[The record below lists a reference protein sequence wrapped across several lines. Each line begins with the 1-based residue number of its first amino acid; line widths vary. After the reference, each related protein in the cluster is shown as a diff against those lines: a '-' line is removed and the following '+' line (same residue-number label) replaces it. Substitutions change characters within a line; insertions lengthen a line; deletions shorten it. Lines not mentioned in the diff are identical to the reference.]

1 MDAQMTL
8 RCQHVFCADCCE
20 KLLAN
25 ASAHGNCP
33 LCREPAALDSLVPVP
48 HVGRIVTDLPV
59 YCAHRPRGCAHRVPL
74 SDKYTHQR
82 QCEFRAAVCEHK
94 AVGCEWSGTQR
105 ELPLHV
111 AVCAFQTFREYIRHT
126 DERLVLLE
134 KLFNQQREELRAL
147 KRFVIAS
154 HVNRA
159 PAGSSSYLPP
169 RPFASDGADEDDEDD
184 EEPIDVNA
192 LGLASPH
199 HNTDSPPPTQ
209 SAPVAIAAAATSSI
223 ARSTTASPHRNMAPS
238 IAAPL
243 SMSALSNS
251 GGTLRSANATPTTID
266 DDSSPRQ
273 KTTATATATATATTP
288 LLTTTTPGGPQAA
301 TSDTS
306 IKSRWAAGLLE
317 LQQTLYGSKFA
328 VTSLAWSNGV
338 LFSGSHD
345 ANIRV
350 WAVVPARDLDAE
362 ELAMA
367 TSEQRAA
374 SSSAS
379 SSSTISTLQNATYE
393 YRCVGML
400 KGHKLTVWALLA
412 RGDRLYSASAD
423 GTIKRWSVA
432 AMDCEKNAVGHD
444 GKKIYTMAA
453 NPRHLFTAGADRKIQ
468 VWSVIELEPVQTIDA
483 HRDVVWSLAVRGDLL
498 YSCSDD
504 QTVKMWDLQ
513 SYANV
518 KTLEDQRNSKFLSL
532 AVGNG
537 YICAGTNHCWINVW
551 ELHSCV
557 LERTLT
563 GHSWE
568 VWQLVI
574 NHTLL
579 FSGSFDHQIR
589 IWDMNDWTCVRV
601 LAGHTGYI
609 HALIVP
615 DTNHVYSASG
625 DKTIKFWSCTV

>member
-1 MDAQMTL
+1 LRVSVVSSNDDDAP
-8 RCQHVFCADCCE
+8 
-20 KLLAN
+20 
-25 ASAHGNCP
+25 S
-33 LCREPAALDSLVPVP
+33 PALPTVP
-48 HVGRIVTDLPV
+48 T
-59 YCAHRPRGCAHRVPL
+59 
-74 SDKYTHQR
+74 
-82 QCEFRAAVCEHK
+82 
-94 AVGCEWSGTQR
+94 
-105 ELPLHV
+105 
-111 AVCAFQTFREYIRHT
+111 
-126 DERLVLLE
+126 
-134 KLFNQQREELRAL
+134 
-147 KRFVIAS
+147 
-154 HVNRA
+154 
-159 PAGSSSYLPP
+159 SSSLQLT
-169 RPFASDGADEDDEDD
+169 
-184 EEPIDVNA
+184 V
-192 LGLASPH
+192 
-199 HNTDSPPPTQ
+199 PT
-209 SAPVAIAAAATSSI
+209 SAAT
-223 ARSTTASPHRNMAPS
+223 TAE
-238 IAAPL
+238 
-243 SMSALSNS
+243 SA
-251 GGTLRSANATPTTID
+251 
-266 DDSSPRQ
+266 
-273 KTTATATATATATTP
+273 
-288 LLTTTTPGGPQAA
+288 
-301 TSDTS
+301 
-306 IKSRWAAGLLE
+306 KSRWAAGLLE

-350 WAVVPARDLDAE
+350 WAVVPARDLDEE

-367 TSEQRAA
+367 SSEQRAA
-374 SSSAS
+374 SSSAT

-468 VWSVIELEPVQTIDA
+468 VWSVLELEPVHTIDA

-513 SYANV
+513 SYSNV
-518 KTLEDQRNSKFLSL
+518 KTLEDQRDSKFLSL

-574 NHTLL
+574 HQTRTV
-579 FSGSFDHQIR
+579 SAAAFDHQIR

-615 DTNHVYSASG
+615 DTNHIYSASG